1 MHYFVI
7 LGKTKKMRTTALENI
22 DDFFFLQKENVLTTV
37 LGTVQFSILTETL
50 GDTEEEEEEESQLL
64 LITNLQSSPLG
75 PRL

>member
-1 MHYFVI
+1 MI
-7 LGKTKKMRTTALENI
+7 
-22 DDFFFLQKENVLTTV
+22 FFLQKENVLTTV